1 MNREMEEKGIVAR
14 DRLPPESRCPLLMHH
29 RLGAPPGHHRRGA
42 MAAPRSPS
50 ARCRGPIASAAGRGA
65 PAGDNRGQ
73 QSLSPP
79 CRGSQDVRA
88 RGGAR
93 AEQSKVKAEGTCIY
107 CGEAGHGKTPQWRA
121 RRAECPAYGKTCRK
135 CNRQNHLDKA
145 CLGGRSS
152 RPAPEETDG
161 VCDEQQA
168 TAFGELCTLTSTAD
182 MNATPVACHTPI
194 PVAIHWQGPVADDVE
209 EGDLAWCA
217 AGLESLQSVTWD
229 RVREAISSSDDMRTL
244 EEMAA
249 DSFPES
255 RAEMPVAIRAFHQYR
270 EDITSADG
278 CNAAAAWSCERPGEA
293 RDGVRA
299 RSTTGTATCRLSP
312 ARDAAHPYRASGAG
326 PGRPSYATA
335 GLCGPYGHSPTA
347 TRCAAGDRLAPV
359 HQEGRCACLA

>member
-1 MNREMEEKGIVAR
+1 MALGHRSVQSAVYGDQSTDSTHQRDFLLYTPTQGQLTLFLPLGTLPLIPPLLSAPLSAVQTRSRHASCGSGRIQLFFEAIWDGAEQPSL
-14 DRLPPESRCPLLMHH
+14 DRLARVTRRSTDTISSSY
-29 RLGAPPGHHRRGA
+29 RRGK
-42 MAAPRSPS
+42 
-50 ARCRGPIASAAGRGA
+50 
-65 PAGDNRGQ
+65 Q
-73 QSLSPP
+73 
-79 CRGSQDVRA
+79 QDVRA

-93 AEQSKVKAEGTCIY
+93 AEQSKVKPEGTCTY

-135 CNRQNHLDKA
+135 CNRQNHLDKV

-168 TAFGELCTLTSTAD
+168 TACGELCTLTSTAD
-182 MNATPVACHTPI
+182 M
-194 PVAIHWQGPVADDVE
+194 
-209 EGDLAWCA
+209 
-217 AGLESLQSVTWD
+217 SVTWD
-229 RVREAISSSDDMRTL
+229 RVREAMSSSDDMRTL

-255 RAEMPVAIRAFHQYR
+255 RAGMPVAIRGFHQYR

-278 CNAAAAWSCERPGEA
+278 VVLYKDRCNAAAAWSCERPGEA

-335 GLCGPYGHSPTA
+335 GLCGPYGPSPTA
-347 TRCAAGDRLAPV
+347 TRCAAGDGLAPV

>member
-1 MNREMEEKGIVAR
+1 ME
-14 DRLPPESRCPLLMHH
+14 RLHSESTDTISSSY
-29 RLGAPPGHHRRGA
+29 RRGK
-42 MAAPRSPS
+42 
-50 ARCRGPIASAAGRGA
+50 
-65 PAGDNRGQ
+65 Q
-73 QSLSPP
+73 
-79 CRGSQDVRA
+79 QDVRA
-88 RGGAR
+88 RGSARAGARAGAR

-121 RRAECPAYGKTCRK
+121 RRAECPACGKTCRK

-182 MNATPVACHTPI
+182 M
-194 PVAIHWQGPVADDVE
+194 
-209 EGDLAWCA
+209 
-217 AGLESLQSVTWD
+217 SVTWD

-255 RAEMPVAIRAFHQYR
+255 RAEMPVAIRGFHQYR

-326 PGRPSYATA
+326 PGRPSYATPGFVAPMVTLPPPPDVPPATDLRRSPRRA
-335 GLCGPYGHSPTA
+335 GVPAWHKDFAMG
-347 TRCAAGDRLAPV
+347 
-359 HQEGRCACLA
+359 

>member
-1 MNREMEEKGIVAR
+1 MSTDTI
-14 DRLPPESRCPLLMHH
+14 SSSY
-29 RLGAPPGHHRRGA
+29 RRGK
-42 MAAPRSPS
+42 
-50 ARCRGPIASAAGRGA
+50 
-65 PAGDNRGQ
+65 Q
-73 QSLSPP
+73 
-79 CRGSQDVRA
+79 QDVRA

-107 CGEAGHGKTPQWRA
+107 CGEADHGKTPQWRA

-182 MNATPVACHTPI
+182 MGYIASGDGYSRRYDEVVADI
-194 PVAIHWQGPVADDVE
+194 GPVADDVE

-255 RAEMPVAIRAFHQYR
+255 RAEMPVAIRGFHQYR